1 MQIVVPLGVA
11 LALACGIS
19 VALTPLI
26 ISLSHRRE
34 WYDLPNARK
43 IHTDPVPRLGGV
55 GIFLGFLT
63 AALAVPLLLPLVM
76 PSLTLAYTGRY
87 VFLFIAF
94 GIINGM
100 GLVDDFHNL
109 RALLKLALQ
118 IVAATLVTVGGFT
131 ISQLSLPGLPTIG
144 FGVFSYPLTILWLV
158 GISNAINLVDGV
170 DGLAGGISILAALS
184 IGLLC
189 LQGDAG
195 APSVIAFALVGAV
208 FGFLLYNFPPARI
221 FMGDSGSLMIGFILA
236 ALPLTLAPGKT
247 DVSDM
252 VAPATVLLLP
262 ILDTASAI
270 VRRLRGRRPIHSP
283 DKEHVH
289 HKLLSLGVSKNQ
301 LLGIV
306 YASCAVFGIAA
317 IVSRQLA
324 VWPAFFL
331 LVGVWLLA
339 IGGYAVLNT
348 REHRKQ
354 TAQVGLD

>member
-11 LALACGIS
+11 LALACGICA
-19 VALTPLI
+19 ALIPVI
-26 ISLSHRRE
+26 ISLSHKRE

-55 GIFLGFLT
+55 GIFLGFLV
-63 AALAVPLLLPLVM
+63 AALAVPLLLPLIM
-76 PSLTLAYTGRY
+76 PSLTIAYTGRY
-87 VFLFIAF
+87 AFLFIAF

-118 IVAATLVTVGGFT
+118 VIAATLVTVGGFT
-131 ISQLSLPGLPTIG
+131 ISRLSIPGLSPIG

-170 DGLAGGISILAALS
+170 DGLAGGISIIAALS

-189 LQGDAG
+189 LQGDGG
-195 APSVIAFALVGAV
+195 APSVIAFSLVGAV

-236 ALPLTLAPGKT
+236 TLPLTLAPGKT

-252 VAPATVLLLP
+252 IAPATVLLLP

-270 VRRLRGRRPIHSP
+270 VRRVRRRRPIYAP
-283 DKEHVH
+283 DKDHVH
-289 HKLLSLGVSKNQ
+289 HKLLAAGVSKNQ
-301 LLGIV
+301 LLGLV
-306 YASCAVFGIAA
+306 YTACAIFGIAA
-317 IVSRQLA
+317 IVSRRLA

-331 LVGVWLLA
+331 LVGVWLVA
-339 IGGYAVLNT
+339 IAGYAVLSA
-348 REHRKQ
+348 RKQ
-354 TAQVGLD
+354 GKQAAQVELD